1 MFCRSEVKR
10 YSQRFDI
17 REIVPSERYSCRQ
30 EIHIE
35 GGNHEER
42 ILVGRQTKAFGELK
56 EIILGAPVPLSEITL
71 YPEPQ

>member
-1 MFCRSEVKR
+1 M
-10 YSQRFDI
+10 
-17 REIVPSERYSCRQ
+17 
-30 EIHIE
+30 E